1 MKTKATA
8 VEVDERK
15 VCGHRWGVILAGGD
29 GKRLLSLT
37 RNISGDE
44 RPKQFCP
51 VMSDQ
56 TLLQQTQRRISR
68 LIDPQRTLVVLT
80 RKHERFYGEQVA
92 GIPLS
97 RLLIQPSNQGT
108 APAILCSLLRLEEMD
123 PDAIVAVFP
132 SDHYYSDDEAFVNYI
147 DAAYAAAASRPRVVI
162 LLGIPAETPE
172 VEYGWIEPDVARDRS
187 ALDSVLPVKRF
198 WEKPHQALAS
208 ELMERGCLWNSFVMV
223 GHIAAFLNLIR
234 RSLPDLVT
242 SFEPIRSS
250 SMTGSGETTLDEI
263 YARVRT
269 TCFSH
274 DVMAVRPQDLAV
286 LRATGLGWSDLGE
299 PGRVLSVRGRKG
311 LQLPASV
318 VPVCSESSR
327 IASGLAAT
335 G

>member
-1 MKTKATA
+1 MKTKAAA

-51 VMSDQ
+51 VISNE
-56 TLLQQTQRRISR
+56 TLLQQTQRRISG

-80 RKHERFYGEQVA
+80 RKHERFYAEQMA
-92 GIPLS
+92 GIPKS
-97 RLLIQPSNQGT
+97 RLLIQPQNQGT
-108 APAILCSLLRLEEMD
+108 APAILLSLLRLEEVD
-123 PDAIVAVFP
+123 PDASVAIFP
-132 SDHYYSDDEAFVNYI
+132 SDHYYSDDEAFINYM
-147 DAAYAAAASRPRVVI
+147 DGAYAAAASRPRVVI

-172 VEYGWIEPDVARDRS
+172 VEYGWIEPDVAEDRCVP
-187 ALDSVLPVKRF
+187 DSVLPVKRF
-198 WEKPHQALAS
+198 WEKPHQVLAS

-223 GHIAAFLNLIR
+223 GHVAAFLNLIR
-234 RSLPDLVT
+234 RTLPDLVA
-242 SFEPIRSS
+242 SFEPIRSVS
-250 SMTGSGETTLDEI
+250 LTRPGETTLNEV
-263 YARVRT
+263 YARVRA

-299 PGRVLSVRGRKG
+299 PGRVLSVLGRKG
-311 LQLPASV
+311 LRQAASAGQG
-318 VPVCSESSR
+318 ESSR
-327 IASGLAAT
+327 VAAIGLTAA

>member
-1 MKTKATA
+1 
-8 VEVDERK
+8 
-15 VCGHRWGVILAGGD
+15 
-29 GKRLLSLT
+29 
-37 RNISGDE
+37 
-44 RPKQFCP
+44 
-51 VMSDQ
+51 
-56 TLLQQTQRRISR
+56 
-68 LIDPQRTLVVLT
+68 
-80 RKHERFYGEQVA
+80 
-92 GIPLS
+92 
-97 RLLIQPSNQGT
+97 
-108 APAILCSLLRLEEMD
+108 
-123 PDAIVAVFP
+123 
-132 SDHYYSDDEAFVNYI
+132 
-147 DAAYAAAASRPRVVI
+147 
-162 LLGIPAETPE
+162 
-172 VEYGWIEPDVARDRS
+172 
-187 ALDSVLPVKRF
+187 
-198 WEKPHQALAS
+198 
-208 ELMERGCLWNSFVMV
+208 MV